1 MEKVMATAKENE
13 MEEFETKQKI
23 WLTKLRN
30 VATVLF
36 IGFAMGTIVADYAFI
51 YRIQKDCA
59 TLKQF
64 RIGDSAYMCMGR

>member
-1 MEKVMATAKENE
+1 MEKVMAIAKENE

-23 WLTKLRN
+23 WLAKFRN
-30 VATVLF
+30 VVTILF
-36 IGFAMGTIVADYAFI
+36 LGFAMGTIVADYMFI
-51 YRIQKDCA
+51 YRIQKDCS